1 MKIIFSSGQVFQ
13 MATPRPL
20 LWSQVL
26 PFLCGAAR
34 LQSMHGQGSGL
45 DMPVTHAAV
54 PGSIQLLE
62 VPHMQ
67 GSGDGNPHSL
77 FAWESLP
84 GGS

>member
-1 MKIIFSSGQVFQ
+1 MKIIFSSGHIFQ
-13 MATPRPL
+13 MATPHPL
-20 LWSQVL
+20 PWSQAL

-45 DMPVTHAAV
+45 DMTITQTAV

-67 GSGDGNPHSL
+67 GSGDGNPHS
-77 FAWESLP
+77 
-84 GGS
+84 